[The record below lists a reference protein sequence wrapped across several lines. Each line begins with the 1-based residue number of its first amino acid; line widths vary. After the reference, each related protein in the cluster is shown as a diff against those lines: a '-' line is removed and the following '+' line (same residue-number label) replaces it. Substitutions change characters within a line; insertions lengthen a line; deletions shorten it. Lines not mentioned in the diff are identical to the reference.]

1 MERTPIKSSQIV
13 SIGHDGDA
21 LEIEFKGG
29 GIYRYPAP
37 AEIYQQ
43 LLAADAD
50 PEQSVGKAF
59 HALVKTAKDEK
70 GTLLYPHMR
79 IQEREL

>member
-1 MERTPIKSSQIV
+1 MDRTPVKSSQVV
-13 SIGHDGDA
+13 SIGHDGEA

-29 GIYRYPAP
+29 SVYRYPAP
-37 AEIYQQ
+37 EEIYRK

-59 HALVKTAKDEK
+59 NALVKTAKDED
-70 GTLLYPHMR
+70 GNLRYPHMR
-79 IQEREL
+79 IGDLK